1 MLEYFL
7 NPSKADLITSAF
19 DIVFVYS
26 NYLNLVTL
34 MKDKTVKEFDWRN
47 MILYFAWNVWSTCV
61 IYPDAKL
68 YIANLF
74 NVFILLL
81 QLAWIVLYLRYRSL
95 IKND

>member
-34 MKDKTVKEFDWRN
+34 MKDKTVKGFD
-47 MILYFAWNVWSTCV
+47 
-61 IYPDAKL
+61 
-68 YIANLF
+68 
-74 NVFILLL
+74 
-81 QLAWIVLYLRYRSL
+81 
-95 IKND
+95 